1 MYIMIIGGYTLA
13 SLGIYVG
20 LYPYAHQ
27 KRKKIK
33 RGKQERVGGKREGG
47 KGRKKEGKKEH
58 IKRGE
63 K

>member
-13 SLGIYVG
+13 SLDIYVRP
-20 LYPYAHQ
+20 YPYAHQ

-33 RGKQERVGGKREGG
+33 SGKQERVGGKREGG
-47 KGRKKEGKKEH
+47 KGRKKEGIKEH
-58 IKRGE
+58 IKREE